1 MKKPHIIILTIS
13 LLLVASSEAKFVY
26 QNTFDYPDSLDAFH
40 VLRDDS
46 DSVAIEA
53 GQLKIETG
61 GALLA
66 LDASTSF
73 DPTYNTVLSHNSNLI
88 RWSFNVSH
96 IPGDFNGNFH
106 VVLASTKEDAFDI
119 GAHGYTI
126 RGGTYGDGRIHIRR
140 FDYGL
145 GGGGENI
152 IDISD
157 GIKALPEKGSINITY
172 NPVNDEWSLYGE
184 AGPDYTDPIMVNT
197 LMGKAID
204 GTYTSDDTKY
214 FGLLRRNVGTV
225 YLDNVGVEVIPEP
238 NSIALIM
245 SFGIL
250 LKLSRRFLS
259 V

>member
-1 MKKPHIIILTIS
+1 MLTIS

-26 QNTFDYPDSLDAFH
+26 QNTFDYSDSLDGFH
-40 VLRDDS
+40 VLGEG
-46 DSVAIEA
+46 SVPPSIEN
-53 GQLKIETG
+53 GQLRIETG
-61 GALLA
+61 SAVLA

-73 DPTYNTVLSHNSNLI
+73 DPTYNTVLSQNSNLI

-106 VVLASTKEDAFDI
+106 VILASTKEDAFDI

-126 RGGTYGDGRIHIRR
+126 RGGTFGDGRVHIRR

-157 GIKALPEKGSINITY
+157 GIKALPEKGSINVTY
-172 NPVNDEWSLYGE
+172 NPANDEWSLFGE
-184 AGPDYTDPIMVNT
+184 AGSEYTDPTMVNT

-245 SFGIL
+245 SLGIL

-259 V
+259 F